1 MDTLS
6 LTIIQEQNSDTVNLA
21 DLPLSD
27 MLALLNQHD
36 ACVPQAISQVL
47 PQVEASVRLITAQLK
62 KGGRLFYV
70 GAGTSGRLGVLDS
83 AECPPTFG
91 TDPEQIQA
99 VIAGGLDAMLRA
111 VENVED
117 DRSAAVET
125 LRCRK
130 LAAEDVVLGIAAS
143 GRTPFVLAALDYARE
158 VGAKTIALTT
168 RGLSTISQHA
178 DIAIA
183 PDVGAE
189 VLSGSTRMKSGSAQK
204 MLLGMISTAV
214 MTQLGK
220 VHGNFMID
228 VKASNEKLYRRA
240 EHMVQQICAIDEPG
254 ARALLQSVG
263 YSVRAAVLRQMLNL
277 TPEKAL
283 ARAAEPF
290 RSLTSQLGTGG
301 EQHGE

>member
-6 LTIIQEQNSDTVNLA
+6 LTISQEQNSDTANLA

-36 ACVPQAISQVL
+36 ACVPQAIRLVL
-47 PQVEASVRLITAQLK
+47 PQVEAAVCLIASQMR

-70 GAGTSGRLGVLDS
+70 GAGTSGRLGVLDA

-91 TDPEQIQA
+91 TDPGLIQA
-99 VIAGGLDAMLRA
+99 VIAGGHEAMLRA

-117 DRSAAVET
+117 DCSAAVEA
-125 LRCRK
+125 LRDRK
-130 LAAEDVVLGIAAS
+130 LAPEDVVMGIAAS

-168 RGLSTISQHA
+168 RGPGAISQQA

-204 MLLGMISTAV
+204 MLLGMISTAA
-214 MTQLGK
+214 MAQLGK

-240 EHMVQQICAIDEPG
+240 EHMVCQICAIGESD

-277 TPEKAL
+277 TPEEAQ

-290 RSLTSQLGTGG
+290 CTLTSQLGAGG
-301 EQHGE
+301 AHGE